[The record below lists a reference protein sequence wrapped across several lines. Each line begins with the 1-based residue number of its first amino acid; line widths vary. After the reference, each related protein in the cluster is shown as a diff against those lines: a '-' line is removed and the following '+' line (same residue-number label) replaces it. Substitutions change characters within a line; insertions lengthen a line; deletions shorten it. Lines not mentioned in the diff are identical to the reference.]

1 MSLNLYAVV
10 ELGTMRVM
18 SMHQTLRDATHAARR
33 AYHHCPCDVM
43 ALVLDDAEKPV
54 GVQQLSRREMRSI
67 SGWQP
72 EFKSRPEDIVNSRHK
87 YDPEENPGRLQENPE
102 RHAAPWSPVS
112 HPDVL

>member
-1 MSLNLYAVV
+1 MSWHLYAVV

-18 SMHQTLRDATHAARR
+18 SQHKTIRDATHTARR
-33 AYHHCPCDVM
+33 AYHRCPCDVM

-67 SGWQP
+67 AGWQP

-87 YDPEENPGRLQENPE
+87 YDPPENPRLQENPE
-102 RHAAPWSPVS
+102 RHPAPWSPVS
-112 HPDVL
+112 HPDIL